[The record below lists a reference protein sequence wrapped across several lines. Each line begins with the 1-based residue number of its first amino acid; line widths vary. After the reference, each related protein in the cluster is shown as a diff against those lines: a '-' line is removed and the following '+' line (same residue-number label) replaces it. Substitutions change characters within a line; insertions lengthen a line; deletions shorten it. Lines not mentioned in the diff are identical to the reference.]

1 MAIFALGASL
11 GRRAFGVV
19 AQTRRQIMFSA
30 KTIDKM
36 KICLKRVY
44 EGAEPGDGFRVLVD
58 RVWPRGVKKECARL
72 DRWAKEVAPST
83 ELRKWFG
90 HDPARFDEF
99 SRRYEAELA
108 VSEAY
113 AQFVAELRAHDVVT
127 LLYAAKDETHNNAV
141 VLAKALAK
149 QR

>member
-1 MAIFALGASL
+1 
-11 GRRAFGVV
+11 
-19 AQTRRQIMFSA
+19 
-30 KTIDKM
+30 M

-44 EGAEPGDGFRVLVD
+44 ARAEPGDGFRVLVD
-58 RVWPRGVKKECARL
+58 RVWPRGVKKERARL
-72 DRWAKEVAPST
+72 DWWAKEVAPST

-113 AQFVAELRAHDVVT
+113 AQFVAELRAHDVAT
-127 LLYAAKDETHNNAV
+127 LLYAAKDETRNNAV